1 MVILNPLISSMLI
14 ILFSNIMTMDCFN
27 WYGVSFYCILRVSN
41 SNFLLK
47 TTIEYVM
54 VYGDGPRLK
63 QWIHLEACIPLKRSK
78 LNENDQCLPN
88 PTYPNRKRR
97 SKLLH
102 ALSKTGILTNR
113 DASYAQKTNG

>member
-1 MVILNPLISSMLI
+1 
-14 ILFSNIMTMDCFN
+14 
-27 WYGVSFYCILRVSN
+27 
-41 SNFLLK
+41 
-47 TTIEYVM
+47 M
-54 VYGDGPRLK
+54 VYGDGPHLK
-63 QWIHLEACIPLKRSK
+63 KWIHLETCIPLKRSK

-88 PTYPNRKRR
+88 PTYTNRKKKKK